1 MRLVYLFTSDGASQ
15 FPDCPW
21 NEEIKSTNY
30 YATTGL
36 PTEGFYALLQEM
48 RRRKIVDDVVIF
60 IESAR
65 GPGKF
70 TNSSGIVT
78 YTIPHISQ
86 IDKFIQNDDVML
98 VRGGFKSWFPM
109 LTKWSAAKRWILF
122 YRAATNRGNWT
133 FWDVVLN
140 DLIDKPFV
148 DSIGRFHFKFNKPTV
163 ETMFFPKKYERLYD
177 VCVGASHIH
186 EKKAQWKVINMAVA
200 YREKYKKDL
209 RMVLTGSFHGGENSR
224 QIPSIIKRNCLQVDM
239 TGMLLR
245 QQMIEIYNKSKL
257 FIHVGTSGQN
267 DRGVLEA
274 MCCGTPVMLQHA
286 QFHAPFTYKSKYSF
300 LTSSGDDPERFSV
313 DVNQALS
320 VVNEDWREKVYK
332 DYIFN
337 NGLANVVI
345 PQMERLF
352 SVIKRNKTA
361 NRSLLPKE
369 YENELR

>member
-122 YRAATNRGNWT
+122 YRAATN
-133 FWDVVLN
+133 
-140 DLIDKPFV
+140 
-148 DSIGRFHFKFNKPTV
+148 
-163 ETMFFPKKYERLYD
+163 
-177 VCVGASHIH
+177 
-186 EKKAQWKVINMAVA
+186 
-200 YREKYKKDL
+200 
-209 RMVLTGSFHGGENSR
+209 
-224 QIPSIIKRNCLQVDM
+224 
-239 TGMLLR
+239 
-245 QQMIEIYNKSKL
+245 
-257 FIHVGTSGQN
+257 
-267 DRGVLEA
+267 
-274 MCCGTPVMLQHA
+274 
-286 QFHAPFTYKSKYSF
+286 
-300 LTSSGDDPERFSV
+300 
-313 DVNQALS
+313 
-320 VVNEDWREKVYK
+320 
-332 DYIFN
+332 
-337 NGLANVVI
+337 
-345 PQMERLF
+345 
-352 SVIKRNKTA
+352 
-361 NRSLLPKE
+361 
-369 YENELR
+369 